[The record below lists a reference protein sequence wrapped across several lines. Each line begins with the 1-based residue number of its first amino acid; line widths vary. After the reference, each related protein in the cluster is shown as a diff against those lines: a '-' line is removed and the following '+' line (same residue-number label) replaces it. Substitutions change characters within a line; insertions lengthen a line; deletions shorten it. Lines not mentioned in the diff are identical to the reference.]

1 MRTVFLTLL
10 LILVDHSVWG
20 IQNFDLKPLEGTKKV
35 CQQLID
41 EAVEDTNRHNDV
53 IAFEKLLKA
62 QLIAEENQW
71 DDKLWQIKNQIG
83 LLYRYNSHYGEAIAY
98 FHEAYNITQQQQNL
112 SVKGIHPLIN
122 IGELYF
128 KENKTTDALKYH
140 LKAENLANFHKIE
153 DEDTR
158 NVIINNIAVAYSR
171 LGNPNKSLNKLLEVK
186 KYGINHQTNFF
197 GRATYI
203 NVLMKTKQT
212 KLANTLA
219 EKLYIDFKAGIF
231 KEYRNECVT
240 CMYKL
245 LTAIHEQNGE
255 IDLAILYAN
264 KSVRAADELIDYI
277 SLYKKIAELYA
288 QKNEFKKAYQYRD
301 SVIKTKDS
309 FSASVNRKLYEI
321 SKVKFKV
328 QEYQSELIA
337 NKKELSF
344 KKEQHQKERSFFIL
358 LVLLGIVLLISI
370 YKGFQNRTIK
380 QKQQSEITSLA
391 LKEAKQE
398 HALAEQ
404 QLETNKLKQEKLK
417 HEIAEKNRELSAKA
431 LYLSNRNELI
441 QEIIDSFESNNTIK
455 NNKEAIKHI
464 KAIKSFLKTDMQ
476 RDDFIKHFE
485 KVNPNFIKRLKEKH
499 PELTA
504 NDIRFMCYIYMN
516 LSIKEIS
523 IILNITYEASKKRRQ
538 RIVEKMNLNKNIS
551 LFNYLLKV

>member
-1 MRTVFLTLL
+1 M
-10 LILVDHSVWG
+10 
-20 IQNFDLKPLEGTKKV
+20 
-35 CQQLID
+35 
-41 EAVEDTNRHNDV
+41 
-53 IAFEKLLKA
+53 
-62 QLIAEENQW
+62 
-71 DDKLWQIKNQIG
+71 
-83 LLYRYNSHYGEAIAY
+83 
-98 FHEAYNITQQQQNL
+98 
-112 SVKGIHPLIN
+112 
-122 IGELYF
+122 
-128 KENKTTDALKYH
+128 
-140 LKAENLANFHKIE
+140 
-153 DEDTR
+153 
-158 NVIINNIAVAYSR
+158 
-171 LGNPNKSLNKLLEVK
+171 
-186 KYGINHQTNFF
+186 
-197 GRATYI
+197 
-203 NVLMKTKQT
+203 
-212 KLANTLA
+212 
-219 EKLYIDFKAGIF
+219 
-231 KEYRNECVT
+231 
-240 CMYKL
+240 
-245 LTAIHEQNGE
+245 
-255 IDLAILYAN
+255 
-264 KSVRAADELIDYI
+264 
-277 SLYKKIAELYA
+277 
-288 QKNEFKKAYQYRD
+288 
-301 SVIKTKDS
+301 
-309 FSASVNRKLYEI
+309 
-321 SKVKFKV
+321 
-328 QEYQSELIA
+328 IA

-523 IILNITYEASKKRRQ
+523 IILNITYEAGKKRRQ
-538 RIVEKMNLNKNIS
+538 RIVEKMNLNKSIS